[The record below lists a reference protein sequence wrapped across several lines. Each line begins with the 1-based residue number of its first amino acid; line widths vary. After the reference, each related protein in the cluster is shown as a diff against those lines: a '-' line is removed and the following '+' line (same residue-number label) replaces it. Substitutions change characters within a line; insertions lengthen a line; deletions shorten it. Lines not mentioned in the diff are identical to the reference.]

1 MLGYKTVNIKMADE
15 GQVEDPGGAT
25 AGIIRRVPGNLL
37 GFLTSRI
44 AEYVDRTKGIT
55 AEIHEYP
62 GQPAKLVLYGAKGNH
77 ILTYKHVGVWFDTLL
92 S

>member
-1 MLGYKTVNIKMADE
+1 MADE
-15 GQVEDPGGAT
+15 GQVENPGEVT
-25 AGIIRRVPGNLL
+25 AGTIRRVPGNLL

-44 AEYVDRTKGIT
+44 AEYVDRKEGIT

-62 GQPAKLVLYGAKGNH
+62 GQPAKLVLYGAKGKL
-77 ILTYKHVGVWFDTLL
+77 ILTYIVRV